1 MQGQCTLLSGAVRG
15 AGHVMR
21 GQEGAVEAPVRSV
34 DARGVLGGHTWSL
47 GTGKEGELPWTRPTG
62 VALPAMEA
70 SLLQAD

>member
-1 MQGQCTLLSGAVRG
+1 
-15 AGHVMR
+15 MR

-34 DARGVLGGHTWSL
+34 DAGRAGRATWSL